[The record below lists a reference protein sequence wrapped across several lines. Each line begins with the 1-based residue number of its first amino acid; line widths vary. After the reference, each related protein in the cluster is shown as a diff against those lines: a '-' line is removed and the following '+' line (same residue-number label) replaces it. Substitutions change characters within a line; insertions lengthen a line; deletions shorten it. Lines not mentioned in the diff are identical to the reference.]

1 MLLEVVASWWTMVAM
16 PSPRSNS
23 MTPLVFLGAP
33 KRIVKPLP
41 EPLDPTKVS
50 RGRLL
55 NLLRGYCKHHPMK
68 GGHLGK
74 QKEVKSTTR
83 LWTPCG
89 YHLPI
94 MSWSNPGISVSN
106 NDQSMLDQS
115 QATISK
121 DRARARRRSKL
132 GSWPRNT
139 LHLLQT
145 PWGTGWWF
153 EPLWKILVSWDYYSQ
168 YMGKNVPNHQ
178 PVGEVMTYC
187 WEPRTYCEQP
197 PNKRDIDQQ

>member
-1 MLLEVVASWWTMVAM
+1 
-16 PSPRSNS
+16 
-23 MTPLVFLGAP
+23 
-33 KRIVKPLP
+33 
-41 EPLDPTKVS
+41 
-50 RGRLL
+50 
-55 NLLRGYCKHHPMK
+55 MK

-168 YMGKNVPNHQ
+168 YIWKNKKCSKPPTSWGSNDILLRATHLLRATAKQKGYWPTIAGYHCWIFREPQRIPNMISNH
-178 PVGEVMTYC
+178 PVWLCLDRSNGEQVIM
-187 WEPRTYCEQP
+187 
-197 PNKRDIDQQ
+197 IAI